1 MVCKNCHNE
10 NIDGVK
16 FCFFCGSEL
25 SDLAEKQTINDT
37 ANNNSKKNTEDTSTV
52 DANDSKQNHNLNSK
66 KSVSQVNADLAMIP
80 TYEDMIKGRQITDR
94 TWQMLPKNIKKGTS
108 VNDLSDSID
117 TNSRPNSLIINL
129 KATTQN
135 NEKSVAFV
143 NYTADAVKK
152 ELPKMQ
158 QGIGTVHVYE
168 KASKKNV
175 TTQVHSSVKKY
186 TLVGIALGIV
196 AGMVVS
202 FVATSWKH
210 IA

>member
-1 MVCKNCHNE
+1 MNNQKYSLNDLIKVIWKN
-10 NIDGVK
+10 IIVIVIFAIVGGGM
-16 FCFFCGSEL
+16 FFAFAKHKQKTTYT
-25 SDLAEKQTINDT
+25 AERSIMI
-37 ANNNSKKNTEDTSTV
+37 S
-52 DANDSKQNHNLNSK
+52 HNLNSK

-80 TYEDMIKGRQITDR
+80 TYEDMIKGRQIADR

-135 NEKSVAFV
+135 DEKSVAFV

-196 AGMVVS
+196 AGMVIS